1 MPHHGIEMRRRMNIA
16 NGGMASLYHRHYLLT
31 IQARRSVAALPDVA
45 ALFGVA
51 CGEGPRLEVCGV
63 EDWECGDSLLLE
75 LDPTFQTIEGE
86 H

>member
-1 MPHHGIEMRRRMNIA
+1 
-16 NGGMASLYHRHYLLT
+16 
-31 IQARRSVAALPDVA
+31 
-45 ALFGVA
+45 
-51 CGEGPRLEVCGV
+51 VCGV